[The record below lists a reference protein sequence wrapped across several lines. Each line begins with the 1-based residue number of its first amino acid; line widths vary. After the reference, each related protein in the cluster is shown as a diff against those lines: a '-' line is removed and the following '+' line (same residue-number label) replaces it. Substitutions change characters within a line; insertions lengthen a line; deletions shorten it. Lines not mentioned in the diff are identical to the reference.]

1 MRRCAPMPTR
11 QRPMHQGG
19 AMVDP
24 FEDTPPSC
32 PQLTE
37 YDRSHIKLYMR
48 LLDADADGADW
59 REAVEVVFGIDPAR
73 EPERARQVHDNHLQ
87 RARWMTQTGY
97 QQLLHRPGKRL

>member
-1 MRRCAPMPTR
+1 MI
-11 QRPMHQGG
+11 
-19 AMVDP
+19 DP
-24 FEDTPPSC
+24 FEDTPPAC

-59 REAVEVVFGIDPAR
+59 REAVEVLFGVDPAR
-73 EPERARQVHDNHLQ
+73 EPERARQIHDSHLQ

-97 QQLLHRPGKRL
+97 RQLLQQSSNRL